1 MKVDR
6 DILEKKL
13 LFTIDEITTSKNF
26 SNKTLDNIKELL
38 YQRNILNATQL
49 LNKNI
54 PLSTVS
60 IQVLYA
66 LTEAIYYEKK

>member
-13 LFTIDEITTSKNF
+13 LFTINEIITSKNF

-49 LNKNI
+49 LNRNI
-54 PLSTVS
+54 PLSHVF
-60 IQVLYA
+60 Y
-66 LTEAIYYEKK
+66 KKCS